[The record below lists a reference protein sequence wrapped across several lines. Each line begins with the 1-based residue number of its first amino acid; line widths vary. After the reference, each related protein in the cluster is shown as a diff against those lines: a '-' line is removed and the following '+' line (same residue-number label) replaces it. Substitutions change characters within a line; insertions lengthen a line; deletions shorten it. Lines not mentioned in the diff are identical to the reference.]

1 LTLKPELN
9 PAPGKR
15 TAWTDKEDKIL
26 IEGVQ
31 KGLTWVQIAVDL
43 PPRTAKQCRNR
54 YVNQLNPAGI
64 QREWS
69 AEEDAIIIAMYRQI
83 GSKWSLIAKNLE
95 GRTDNAVKN
104 RFNGWIRKSGLV
116 DQSHEKQILPSTE
129 T

>member
-31 KGLTWVQIAVDL
+31 KGLTWVQIA
-43 PPRTAKQCRNR
+43 AKQCRNR
-54 YVNQLNPAGI
+54 YVNQLNPTVT

-69 AEEDAIIIAMYRQI
+69 VEEDAIIIAMYR
-83 GSKWSLIAKNLE
+83 
-95 GRTDNAVKN
+95 
-104 RFNGWIRKSGLV
+104 
-116 DQSHEKQILPSTE
+116 
-129 T
+129 